1 MKECAMML
9 PILPGKRQEIVEFAA
24 ALAGPRHLEYV
35 ASQQTVTR
43 ESWFIQP
50 TPMGDFLIVH
60 FESNDPTA
68 VFKGLA
74 DSEEA
79 FDLWFRERANSTTG
93 IDLTKVPKGLPEQ
106 IFTWKRS

>member
-9 PILPGKRQEIVEFAA
+9 PILTGKRQEIVEFAN
-24 ALAGPRHLEYV
+24 ALAGPRNAEYV

-60 FESNDPTA
+60 FEAADPMA
-68 VFKGLA
+68 VFAGLA
-74 DSEEA
+74 DSKEP
-79 FDLWFRERANSTTG
+79 FDVWFREIAQSTTG
-93 IDLTKVPKGLPEQ
+93 IDLTQLPAGLPSQ
-106 IFTWKRS
+106 IFEWKRF